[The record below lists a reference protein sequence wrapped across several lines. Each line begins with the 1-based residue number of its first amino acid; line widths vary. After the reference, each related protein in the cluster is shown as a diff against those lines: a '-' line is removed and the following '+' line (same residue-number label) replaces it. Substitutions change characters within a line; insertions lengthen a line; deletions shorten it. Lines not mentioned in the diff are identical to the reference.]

1 MKNNHIIILAFL
13 GILVLVSYY
22 IVLGKWVK
30 TVSNYANH
38 PFWFGLDNRVVNILI
53 MFQILAVIGFLVGV
67 GSWLKNPPKSG
78 IMSREFFGIDT
89 LFLTIAIFFISAALW
104 PLTTYYKKTIL
115 TVLVLIITAI
125 SCILLLAGS
134 VEETNPR
141 WYIFLG
147 FMFLCITTVLG
158 DAVVWNAK
166 YISQYIYG

>member
-78 IMSREFFGIDT
+78 IM
-89 LFLTIAIFFISAALW
+89 
-104 PLTTYYKKTIL
+104 
-115 TVLVLIITAI
+115 
-125 SCILLLAGS
+125 
-134 VEETNPR
+134 
-141 WYIFLG
+141 
-147 FMFLCITTVLG
+147 
-158 DAVVWNAK
+158 
-166 YISQYIYG
+166 